1 MLPSHQ
7 DTQQTHMTFHV
18 VTHLRKN
25 TVSEQTFMFYHDRLQ
40 NLVRLQ
46 HRAQAVTPSS
56 AISKPVFQPFF
67 RPLLSCSRA
76 HQHHPLYPQT
86 KISVTV
92 CALLHFS
99 DHCGQL
105 FVVAPFVLDLCLFFS
120 VTFGRLR
127 LLSVSQ
133 TVASVSLSPLVT
145 PISPRLCST
154 MSTNMFHFSNSVL

>member
-1 MLPSHQ
+1 
-7 DTQQTHMTFHV
+7 MTFSCGH
-18 VTHLRKN
+18 TPEKKHSIRA
-25 TVSEQTFMFYHDRLQ
+25 TFMFYHDNFQ
-40 NLVRLQ
+40 SLVRLRY
-46 HRAQAVTPSS
+46 RAQAVMPSS
-56 AISKPVFQPFF
+56 AISKTVFQSFF
-67 RPLLSCSRA
+67 HPPLSCSRA

-86 KISVTV
+86 KISITV

-120 VTFGRLR
+120 ATFGRLR

-145 PISPRLCST
+145 PIYLHDCVRPCLPTSFTSPTL
-154 MSTNMFHFSNSVL
+154 